1 MNEKLMAALAS
12 YGRSVLAAAS
22 ALYLAGVT
30 DPAELAKALLAGLLP
45 VALRALNKKDPAFGL
60 VIKAAEPYLAKLS
73 DGEPVISKEYIEKNK
88 AAVEKLVSEAQK
100 ATKVQAAKAAT
111 KPAAK
116 PAATKAAP
124 KKPSAK

>member
-30 DPAELAKALLAGLLP
+30 DPADLAKALLAGLLP

-60 VIKAAEPYLAKLS
+60 IVKASEPYLAKLS
-73 DGEPVISKEYIEKNK
+73 DGEPVISKEYIEKNR

-100 ATKVQAAKAAT
+100 AAKAAP

-116 PAATKAAP
+116 PGAKKPAP
-124 KKPSAK
+124 KKK